1 MIGDDLTYWRNILAE
16 RKEDLA
22 LEQVRDE
29 DSNLIRD
36 LKADLDIA
44 MYKIKE
50 LE

>member
-22 LEQVRDE
+22 LEQFRDE
-29 DSNLIRD
+29 DSNLIRA
-36 LKADLDIA
+36 LKTQLDIA
-44 MYKIKE
+44 MRKIKE